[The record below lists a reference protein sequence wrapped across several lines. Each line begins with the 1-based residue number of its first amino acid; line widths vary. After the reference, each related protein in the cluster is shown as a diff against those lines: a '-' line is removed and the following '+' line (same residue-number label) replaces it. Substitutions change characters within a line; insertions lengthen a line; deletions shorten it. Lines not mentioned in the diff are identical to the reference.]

1 MTIESLF
8 FLSEESIE
16 GFLVGNL
23 FDVEST
29 EQEMYVDNIY
39 DISIMVHEDG
49 KILSDTFVVLIL
61 V

>member
-23 FDVEST
+23 FDAEST
-29 EQEMYVDNIY
+29 EQEMYVDNIWN
-39 DISIMVHEDG
+39 IFIMVHEDG
-49 KILSDTFVVLIL
+49 KILCDTLVVLIL

>member
-29 EQEMYVDNIY
+29 EQEMYVEYFHN
-39 DISIMVHEDG
+39 G
-49 KILSDTFVVLIL
+49 A
-61 V
+61 